1 MHSVPDINIAGVLTA
16 PDRQRGRGRKVL
28 PSEVKNCADSVGLNV
43 LQYEA
48 LSHQAIEEVRL
59 LAPELMVVVAYGFI
73 LPTALLQVP
82 SLGCINI
89 HFSLLPRWRG
99 ATPVAR
105 AIEAGDTETGVTLMV
120 IDEGLDTGPIL
131 AQTRIPIGSRDTT
144 VSLEAKLAEIGS
156 KLLTQSIV
164 DLKSKPFK
172 PVLQDESEATYAKKM
187 QVHEAE
193 LEWKQPATSID
204 CKIRA
209 LNPWPVAR
217 TWLGDMR
224 LRIWESEYLEGDSS
238 SQAPGTV
245 VRSDKNGLV
254 VAAHEGWVKILSLQK
269 ENRRQLK
276 ISEFLSGTPIP
287 VGSRFSRTSKK

>member
-1 MHSVPDINIAGVLTA
+1 M
-16 PDRQRGRGRKVL
+16 
-28 PSEVKNCADSVGLNV
+28 GLNV

-48 LSHQAIEEVRL
+48 LSHQAIEDVRL

-73 LPTALLQVP
+73 IPTALLQVP

-99 ATPVAR
+99 AAPVAR
-105 AIEAGDTETGVTLMV
+105 AIEAGDLETGVTLMA
-120 IDEGLDTGPIL
+120 IDEGLDTGPIV
-131 AQTRIPIGSRDTT
+131 AHSRIPIGARDTT
-144 VSLEAKLAEIGS
+144 VSLEAKLAEVGS
-156 KLLTQSIV
+156 KLLTQNLV
-164 DLKSKPFK
+164 DLKAKLFQS
-172 PVLQDESEATYAKKM
+172 VLQDESEATYANKM

-193 LEWKQPATSID
+193 LDWNQSATSID

-224 LRIWESEYLEGDSS
+224 LRIWESEYLEGDSR

-245 VRSDKNGLV
+245 ERSDKNGLV
-254 VAAHEGWVKILSLQK
+254 VAAHEGWVKVLSLQK

-287 VGSRFSRTSKK
+287 VGSRFSCSPTK

>member
-1 MHSVPDINIAGVLTA
+1 MHSVSDIDIAGVLTA

-28 PSEVKNCADSVGLNV
+28 PSEVKKFADSVDLKV

-48 LSHQAIEEVRL
+48 LSQQAIEDVRL

-99 ATPVAR
+99 AAPVAR
-105 AIEAGDTETGVTLMV
+105 AIEAGDTETGVTLMM

-131 AQTRIPIGSRDTT
+131 AQARIPVDSRDTT
-144 VSLEAKLAEIGS
+144 VSLEAKLADVGS
-156 KLLTQSIV
+156 KLLVQSLN
-164 DLKSKPFK
+164 DLKSMPFK
-172 PVLQDESEATYAKKM
+172 PVSQDESGATYAKKM

-193 LEWKQPATSID
+193 LDWNQSASFID

-224 LRIWESEYLEGDSS
+224 LRIWESEYLEGGFSG
-238 SQAPGTV
+238 QVPGTV
-245 VRSDKNGLV
+245 VHSDKNGLI
-254 VAAHEGWVKILSLQK
+254 VAAHGGCVKILSLQK

-276 ISEFLSGTPIP
+276 ISEFLSGSPIP
-287 VGSRFSRTSKK
+287 VGSRFSSTPTK